1 MTCGILDKQ
10 YHRIHYQEIPRVQ
23 TDDLEGSVLT
33 VHMLSENLF
42 LIIEIETLSCD
53 LYFQNTFYLLCDGTY
68 SRNER

>member
-1 MTCGILDKQ
+1 M
-10 YHRIHYQEIPRVQ
+10 PRVQ

-33 VHMLSENLF
+33 VNMLSENLF

-53 LYFQNTFYLLCDGTY
+53 LHFQKPFYLCDGTY